1 MEKFG
6 RKIKN
11 TMIDEVT
18 FLIKENPYLFFVSL
32 EKMPNL
38 KAEKLRRLLKK
49 SSSNLKVVK
58 RSILKLALKKR
69 SLDSLSGIAENSC
82 AISFTKEDPV
92 RISKIL
98 FDFAKTEESLVIRGG
113 YMEGEILAVEKVK
126 ELAMLPT
133 REVLLSMVVGRMK
146 APINGLVFALKGNIQ
161 KLVYALNAIS
171 SVKSGKE

>member
-6 RKIKN
+6 RRIKN
-11 TMIDEVT
+11 MMIDEITSLV
-18 FLIKENPYLFFVSL
+18 KENPYLFFVSL
-32 EKMPNL
+32 EKMPNS
-38 KAEKLRRLLKK
+38 KTEKLRRLLKK

-69 SLDSLSGIAENSC
+69 SLDSLFSIAESSC

-98 FDFAKTEESLVIRGG
+98 FDFAKTEERLVIRGG
-113 YMEGEILAVEKVK
+113 YVEGEIFAVEKVK
-126 ELAMLPT
+126 ELAMLPP
-133 REVLLSMVVGRMK
+133 REVLLSMVVGGMK
-146 APINGLVFALKGNIQ
+146 APINGLVFVLKGSIR

-171 SVKSGKE
+171 SAKSGK